1 MSDERMPEKEPA
13 ANKGSQSITQIFKES
28 VAEGRKVVES
38 TEAVTGSSRQIVDAG
53 FLGTCIVFF
62 AAMLGLQQNQIDAP
76 LTTALVA
83 FAVAIPMLV
92 YGFTYASRKANPAP
106 GWRLLVALQAGS
118 SIIETFGQ
126 IAVAVGVF
134 AIIAHLSFIALKAS
148 IFASILVPVIGFSG
162 SFVGLI
168 IYAVA
173 QYKKQQKKPASG
185 ETPIQSKE
193 TTEETP
199 GNS

>member
-1 MSDERMPEKEPA
+1 MSDEKTPEKEPA
-13 ANKGSQSITQIFKES
+13 ANKGHQSIASMLKES
-28 VAEGRKVVES
+28 VVEGRKVLES

-118 SIIETFGQ
+118 SIIETSGQ
-126 IAVAVGVF
+126 LAVAVGVF
-134 AIIAHLSFIALKAS
+134 AIIAHLSFIAFKAS

-173 QYKKQQKKPASG
+173 QYKKQKKPASG

-193 TTEETP
+193 TTEEAP

>member
-1 MSDERMPEKEPA
+1 MSDEKTPEKEPA
-13 ANKGSQSITQIFKES
+13 ANKGHQSIASMLKES
-28 VAEGRKVVES
+28 VVEGRKVLES

-118 SIIETFGQ
+118 SIIETSGQ
-126 IAVAVGVF
+126 LAVAVGVF
-134 AIIAHLSFIALKAS
+134 AIIAHLSFIAFKAS

-173 QYKKQQKKPASG
+173 QYKKQKKPASG
-185 ETPIQSKE
+185 ETHIQSKE
-193 TTEETP
+193 TTEEAP

>member
-1 MSDERMPEKEPA
+1 MSDERILEKEPA
-13 ANKGSQSITQIFKES
+13 ADKGHQSIASMLKES
-28 VAEGRKVVES
+28 VVEGRKVLES

-92 YGFTYASRKANPAP
+92 YGFTYASRKANPVP

-134 AIIAHLSFIALKAS
+134 AIIAHLSFIAFKAS
-148 IFASILVPVIGFSG
+148 LFASILVPVIGFSG

-168 IYAVA
+168 IYGVA
-173 QYKKQQKKPASG
+173 QYKKQKKPASA